1 MKGSRNAK
9 GLAETKV
16 SRRNLLLG
24 VVNRFRG
31 PEESG
36 AQVTGIAPET
46 LKADAMAG
54 RGEYIEAA
62 AAYRSILEESSEA
75 HEIRAKLGWCLYKA
89 GKLVQAKVEFQRVLR
104 KTESRLATLHLGLC
118 LAREGKL
125 DAALKS
131 WEGYSNLDEPLVMR
145 EINLIKA
152 HVEAGHP
159 QDPIEAAELV
169 EAAAGRSRA

>member
-1 MKGSRNAK
+1 MKGLRDAK
-9 GLAETKV
+9 GLAGTKV

-24 VVNRFRG
+24 MVNRFRG

-36 AQVTGIAPET
+36 AQVTGLAPEA

-62 AAYRSILEESSEA
+62 AAYRSILEESPEA
-75 HEIRAKLGWCLYKA
+75 HDIRAKLGWCLYKA
-89 GKLVQAKVEFQRVLR
+89 GKLVQAKVELQRVLR

-118 LAREGKL
+118 LAREGRL
-125 DAALKS
+125 DGALKA
-131 WEGYSNLDEPLVMR
+131 WEGYSNPDEPLIMR

-152 HVEAGHP
+152 HVEAGHT
-159 QDPIEAAELV
+159 QDPIEAADLV
-169 EAAAGRSRA
+169 EAAAGRNRA

>member
-1 MKGSRNAK
+1 MKGSRDAK
-9 GLAETKV
+9 GPAGAKV

-24 VVNRFRG
+24 MVNRFRG
-31 PEESG
+31 SEESG
-36 AQVTGIAPET
+36 AQVTGLAPEA
-46 LKADAMAG
+46 LRADALAG

-75 HEIRAKLGWCLYKA
+75 HDIRAKLGWCLYKA

-104 KTESRLATLHLGLC
+104 KAENRLATLHLGLC
-118 LAREGKL
+118 LAREGRL
-125 DAALKS
+125 DGALKA
-131 WEGYSNLDEPLVMR
+131 WEGYSNPDEPLIMR

-159 QDPIEAAELV
+159 QDPIEAADLV
-169 EAAAGRSRA
+169 EAAAGRSRV